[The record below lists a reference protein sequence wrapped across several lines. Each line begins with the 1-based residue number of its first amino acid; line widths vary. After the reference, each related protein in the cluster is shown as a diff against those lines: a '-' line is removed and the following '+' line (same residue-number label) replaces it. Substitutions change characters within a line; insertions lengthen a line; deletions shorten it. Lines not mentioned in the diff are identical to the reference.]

1 MVGSHALSTFLSS
14 YASTEQVG
22 LFAPSSSENLHA
34 HDIFPLQ
41 LAYHQLREWI
51 VVVQGNIVVAQDEA
65 FKLASIDCLSSL
77 MDVEAVMIQGQGLSD
92 FPWNRFLA
100 ENIIDVLPDGSPSLS
115 DLQFLALVRIIFIF
129 IERRESRKGLTCLM

>member
-1 MVGSHALSTFLSS
+1 MVGSHALSIFLSS
-14 YASTEQVG
+14 YAITEQVG
-22 LFAPSSSENLHA
+22 SLVPSSSENVLA

-51 VVVQGNIVVAQDEA
+51 VVVQNNIMVAQDEA

-77 MDVEAVMIQGQGLSD
+77 MDVEAIMIQGQGLSD

-100 ENIIDVLPDGSPSLS
+100 ENIVDVLPDGSPSLS
-115 DLQFLALVRIIFIF
+115 DLHFLALVRFVISIFIAVVK
-129 IERRESRKGLTCLM
+129 RKESI